1 MKILKTCL
9 LFYTGGTAYMMLEF
23 LWRGHS
29 HYSMFLLGGS
39 CFLLLGQLRKLR
51 LPLPILV
58 ILGALGITALELLT
72 GLWVNRNYTVWDY
85 RRLPCN
91 FLGHICLNYS
101 LLWMPVSLAGMELY
115 ELADRSC
122 HF

>member
-72 GLWVNRNYTVWDY
+72 GLWVNRNYAVWDY
-85 RRLPCN
+85 RQLPYN

-101 LLWMPVSLAGMELY
+101 LLWMPVSLAGMALY

-122 HF
+122 RF

>member
-9 LFYTGGTAYMMLEF
+9 LFYTGGTAYLMLEF

-51 LPLPILV
+51 LPLPLLV

-85 RRLPCN
+85 RRLPYN

-115 ELADRSC
+115 DLADRSC
-122 HF
+122 RF